1 MNLLSALKKEKKLPG
16 KIIFASTISV
26 YGEKIL
32 QNTYLENSVKD
43 PRSPYAVTK
52 MEAENYLLKYFPN
65 SSWILRFAPV
75 YGVDFTL
82 NLNRRT
88 RLGNFF
94 FKVGD
99 GSKKL
104 SLCNIKNIGYVV
116 HSILNDVVPSGIYNV
131 SDFKD
136 YSYND
141 LLKALGATLV
151 LPIPATLIKVLY
163 YFGKILDNIF
173 LIENT
178 TKLISDN
185 LYPCESLKSYIELP
199 HYLENMKLKK
209 QKTSI

>member
-1 MNLLSALKKEKKLPG
+1 M
-16 KIIFASTISV
+16 
-26 YGEKIL
+26 EKIL

>member
-1 MNLLSALKKEKKLPG
+1 M
-16 KIIFASTISV
+16 
-26 YGEKIL
+26 
-32 QNTYLENSVKD
+32 
-43 PRSPYAVTK
+43 
-52 MEAENYLLKYFPN
+52 
-65 SSWILRFAPV
+65 
-75 YGVDFTL
+75 
-82 NLNRRT
+82 
-88 RLGNFF
+88 
-94 FKVGD
+94 
-99 GSKKL
+99 
-104 SLCNIKNIGYVV
+104 